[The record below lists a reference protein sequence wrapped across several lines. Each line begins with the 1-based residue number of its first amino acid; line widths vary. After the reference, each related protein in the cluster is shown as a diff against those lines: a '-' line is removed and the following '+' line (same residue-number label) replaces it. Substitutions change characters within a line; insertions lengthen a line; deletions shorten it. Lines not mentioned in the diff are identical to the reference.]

1 MGHDLHCR
9 SAHERTNTTF
19 SAMTR
24 QESANN
30 RPKRHLEII
39 DISAELFAKNGFN
52 AVGVAQISEAV
63 GLGRGALYHYIG
75 SKDQLLID
83 IQERVLGPINWCI
96 DETLNLARGPLVGL
110 RLISHFLLEIMTQRL
125 AHVWVYQHDY
135 RSLDGEERRK
145 FVERRSRIEIVVRDL
160 IAGAMTD
167 GVFGDGDSQLRALEF
182 FNHHNY
188 TYQWFRP
195 DGQWSAADLSA
206 QYCRTLMTGFG
217 CSIADLDQCE
227 EISQAEIEKLTPQFV
242 QVIG

>member
-1 MGHDLHCR
+1 
-9 SAHERTNTTF
+9 
-19 SAMTR
+19 MTS
-24 QESANN
+24 QEAANN

-39 DISAELFAKNGFN
+39 DISAELFARNGFN

-83 IQERVLGPINWCI
+83 IQERVLGPINWCM
-96 DETLNLARGPLVGL
+96 DETLNLKKGPLVGL

-135 RSLDGEERRK
+135 RSLDGDERKK

-160 IAGAMTD
+160 IAEAMTD
-167 GVFGDGDSQLRALEF
+167 RLFGKGDAQLRALEF

-188 TYQWFRP
+188 TYQWFRL
-195 DGQWSAADLSA
+195 DGQWSAAELSA

-217 CSIADLDQCE
+217 CSAEDLQRCE
-227 EISQAEIEKLTPQFV
+227 EISRAEIEKLTPRFV
-242 QVIG
+242 QEIG